1 MARSKPTA
9 RSKSTRLERV
19 QTRDAGSLLRKLS
32 GNANLPTYIRQLP
45 APALTRLIDDV
56 GLEDSQEIL
65 AFVTPEQL
73 RQVLSTALWTGGRP
87 GREEILDL
95 DQFMRWLG
103 VWMEDGERTLVQ
115 RVLELGADFTV
126 MCFARLLTA
135 VDRTTEGLQDSE
147 GVEIGHY
154 LILPRQEKHW
164 HKVVDALTTLWHHE
178 PDFTLGLLRRC
189 SFVRSILNDD
199 ASETAATGTLY
210 EDIAAE
216 RSAQRA
222 GAGYVDPIQASVF
235 LMTAKTTPL
244 RELFQQQTYD
254 ANTAEYLGK
263 QQRLVTRTAQNEA
276 THHPEPPLSEGGSTQ
291 TAAVD
296 EPAPG
301 EMPDFAELDSLLR
314 DAGILEPPPQSTPLL
329 TDQRTGPARSEWV
342 ETALAALAAARPDV
356 ASRRIGELAYL
367 SNVLISGAEVQ
378 GKGFSETQAARMAI
392 ATANLGATYVLGPST
407 QPGLDA
413 ERVNELLEQDPGLV
427 RLFQIGYHLL
437 CRVPGRVCEAVYRAK
452 AVQARRPGHV
462 VIMEMDAVLGASR
475 LTELVQDSLYG
486 EAKSLIDG
494 LSAVMEAAACVALRI
509 LIDPTPC
516 FPKVLDGGGSDAVY
530 VDRGHRPIATIED
543 LERIAE
549 FLDDLPDYCG
559 T

>member
-9 RSKSTRLERV
+9 RSKSTRLERAP
-19 QTRDAGSLLRKLS
+19 TRDAGSLLRKLS

-56 GLEDSQEIL
+56 GLEDSHEIL
-65 AFVTPEQL
+65 ALVTPEQL

-103 VWMEDGERTLVQ
+103 VWMENGERTLVQ

-135 VDRTTEGLQDSE
+135 VDRTTEGRQE
-147 GVEIGHY
+147 RGVEIGHY
-154 LILPRQEKHW
+154 MIFPRQEKHW

-189 SFVRSILNDD
+189 SFERSILSED
-199 ASETAATGTLY
+199 ASENAATGTLY

-235 LMTAKTTPL
+235 LMTAKTTQL

-263 QQRLVTRTAQNEA
+263 QQRLVTRTARDEQ
-276 THHPEPPLSEGGSTQ
+276 THRPEPPSDEGGSTPTARVDE
-291 TAAVD
+291 TAAR
-296 EPAPG
+296 EQRAF
-301 EMPDFAELDSLLR
+301 EELDSLLR
-314 DAGILEPPPQSTPLL
+314 DAGILEPPSQATPLL
-329 TDQRTGPARSEWV
+329 TDQRTGPARSELV
-342 ETALAALAAARPDV
+342 EGALAALASRRPEV

-367 SNVLISGAEVQ
+367 SNVLISGAEAQ
-378 GKGFSETQAARMAI
+378 GKGFSETQAARVAI
-392 ATANLGATYVLGPST
+392 ATANLGATYVLGPSR
-407 QPGLDA
+407 QPGVDV
-413 ERVNELLEQDPGLV
+413 ERVNELLEQDPGVV

-437 CRVPGRVCEAVYRAK
+437 CRVPGRVCEAVYGAK

-462 VIMEMDAVLGASR
+462 VIMEMDAVLGSSR
-475 LTELVQDSLYG
+475 LTDLVKDGLYG

-516 FPKVLDGGGSDAVY
+516 FPKVLGGGGDSEVVY
-530 VDRGHRPIATIED
+530 VDRGYRPVSTIED